1 MSNTFK
7 SAVQSNAKIKNP
19 KSARTTNGMKARA
32 STANANVDLF
42 FQIGAARGKDV
53 TAMFETAFREDRL
66 TALKILAW
74 SRDVRGGAGERQI
87 FRDVLS
93 YVEVYHPSELAQLVK
108 LAPHYG
114 RWDDILHLDTDLGRD
129 LAFAE
134 IKEALMVKNNGLC
147 AKWMPRKGAVAV
159 ALTKY
164 LGLTPKGYRK
174 LIVGLTKVVETQMC
188 ANDWGNINYE
198 HVPSLAA
205 ARYQK
210 AFGRHDAIGYSAYK
224 SKLGAGTAKIN
235 AEAVYPY
242 DVIKSIQNGDKVVG
256 KAQWDALPNFIG
268 DELVLP
274 MVDVSGSMT
283 CRVGGNMN
291 SALTCMDVAVSLG
304 LYLADKNSGPFKD
317 MFMNFSS
324 EAKIEVLKGDIV
336 QKLNQ
341 LKRSHWGMSTDLH
354 AAFKEVL
361 RVATQNSVP
370 ADQMPRYILIMSDMQ
385 FNQCVQHDDSAIEM
399 IRRKYADA
407 GYEMP
412 NIVFW
417 NLNAHMGNVP
427 VKHNEEG
434 VALIS
439 GFSPSI
445 VKSVLAADALTPDSI
460 MRQTIDQAR
469 YDLVK

>member
-1 MSNTFK
+1 MSQSFK
-7 SAVQSNAKIKNP
+7 SAVQNSAKTP
-19 KSARTTNGMKARA
+19 KISRTANGMKALA
-32 STANANVDLF
+32 TTANANVDLF

-53 TAMFETAFREDRL
+53 TGLFDAAFREDRL

-93 YVEVYHPSELAQLVK
+93 YVEKNYASELPQLIK

-114 RWDDILHLDTDLGRD
+114 RWDDILHLTSDEGRS

-134 IKEALMVKNNGLC
+134 IKEALLVQNNGLC
-147 AKWMPRKGAVAV
+147 AKWMPRKGAIAV

-188 ANDWGNINYE
+188 ANDWGNINYQ

-210 AFGRHDAIGYSAYK
+210 AFGRHDAVGYSAYK
-224 SKLGAGTAKIN
+224 SKLVAGTATIN
-235 AEAVYPY
+235 AGAVYPY
-242 DVIKSIQNGDKVVG
+242 DVIKSINQGDKAVAT
-256 KAQWDALPNFIG
+256 AQWEALPNFIG

-304 LYLADKNSGPFKD
+304 LYLADKNTGPFKD

-324 EAKIEVLKGDIV
+324 EAKIEVLKGDIID
-336 QKLNQ
+336 KMRQ
-341 LKRSHWGMSTDLH
+341 LQRSHWGMSTNLH
-354 AAFKEVL
+354 AAFNEVL
-361 RVATQNSVP
+361 RVATQNNVA

-385 FNQCVQHDDSAIEM
+385 FNQCVSHDDSAIQM
-399 IRRKYADA
+399 IRRKYQAA

-427 VKHNEEG
+427 VKHNEQG

-445 VKSVLAADALTPDSI
+445 VKSVLAAEALTPAAI
-460 MRQTIDQAR
+460 MQQTINQAR